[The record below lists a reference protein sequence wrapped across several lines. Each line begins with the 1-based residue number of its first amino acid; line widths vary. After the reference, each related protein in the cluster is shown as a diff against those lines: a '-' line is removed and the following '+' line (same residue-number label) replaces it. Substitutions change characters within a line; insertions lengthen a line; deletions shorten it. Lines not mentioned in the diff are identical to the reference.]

1 MLLIA
6 NLINPRQH
14 MVDQMKVFFFWFFF
28 VFSWWFL
35 GRKVKEGEG
44 KKAHTGPM
52 KEFSGEIKE
61 MWKRGN
67 L

>member
-14 MVDQMKVFFFWFFF
+14 MVDQMNVFFVFFS

-35 GRKVKEGEG
+35 GRKVKEGSRKK

-61 MWKRGN
+61 M
-67 L
+67 